1 MKLELKA
8 PSGTIS
14 PMTGER
20 PLDSLTSFE
29 NLTNWH
35 ITTLFHWGESPVGE
49 WELSVQDFAEETAT
63 QGTLYSWSLILY
75 GTTSDPP
82 ISRVFTMV
90 HSAAH
95 TTTTVKKTPKSTF
108 DTKKYTLALVTPISV
123 VLIIALIVIVSCL
136 CHSKKRSRERNQRN
150 HERNAT
156 WPKEMKQP
164 RNDQGEIGQGQGQ
177 DREKIDSSKIEYV

>member
-1 MKLELKA
+1 M
-8 PSGTIS
+8 
-14 PMTGER
+14 
-20 PLDSLTSFE
+20 
-29 NLTNWH
+29 
-35 ITTLFHWGESPVGE
+35 
-49 WELSVQDFAEETAT
+49 
-63 QGTLYSWSLILY
+63 IL
-75 GTTSDPP
+75 
-82 ISRVFTMV
+82 
-90 HSAAH
+90 
-95 TTTTVKKTPKSTF
+95 

-164 RNDQGEIGQGQGQ
+164 WNDQGEIGQGQGQ